1 MKMKIAV
8 GAALLA
14 TAISS
19 LPAMAAGYIGKA
31 ENAGVRYSFA
41 LQKVVKAQQAYA
53 PAKVARHINATQ
65 SESSSIFTVEYGDTL
80 PPVGFVNFCA
90 SNTAECQDYSWGEK
104 LKPQK
109 LTLTPD
115 QWKLLYHV
123 NTEANGRIKPISD
136 QALYGQPEFWA
147 YPKTAG
153 DCEDYVLLKKR
164 TLEKAG
170 LAARTLQIT
179 VVLDEHGEGH
189 AVLTVATD
197 TGDYVL
203 DNRRDDI
210 LLWNDTNYTFL
221 KRQSAW
227 NPRNWVALLSK
238 SRPTST
244 VATARRR

>member
-1 MKMKIAV
+1 MKIKTAV

-14 TAISS
+14 TALNS

-31 ENAGVRYSFA
+31 ENTGARYSFA
-41 LQKVVKAQQAYA
+41 LPKAEIAHAQ
-53 PAKVARHINATQ
+53 AKVARRINIAQ
-65 SESSSIFTVEYGDTL
+65 SDDNSIFTVEYGDTL
-80 PPVGFVNFCA
+80 PPIGFVNFCA
-90 SNTAECQDYSWGEK
+90 SNKTECQDYSWSEK

-109 LTLTPD
+109 LSLTSD

-136 QALYGQPEFWA
+136 LALYGQPELWA
-147 YPKTAG
+147 YPKNAG

-170 LAARTLQIT
+170 LPAKSLQIT

-189 AVLTVATD
+189 AVLTIATD
-197 TGDYVL
+197 SGDYVL

-238 SRPTST
+238 SQPAST